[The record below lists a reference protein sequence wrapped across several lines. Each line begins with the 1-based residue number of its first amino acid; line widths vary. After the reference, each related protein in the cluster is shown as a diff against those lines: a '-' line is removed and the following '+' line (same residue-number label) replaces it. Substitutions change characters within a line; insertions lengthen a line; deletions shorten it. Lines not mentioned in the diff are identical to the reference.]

1 MKHINTALKSLIEK
15 TGLKKQLEQQRVLE
29 MWGKIVGDAIAKNTE
44 AVSVNQGTLVIK
56 AKSAAWRQELQLQ
69 KKEILENLN
78 TGSANK
84 LIKDIRFV

>member
-44 AVSVNQGTLVIK
+44 AVSVNQGTLVIR

-69 KKEILENLN
+69 KKEILENVN

>member
-15 TGLKKQLEQQRVLE
+15 TGIKKQLEQQRVLD
-29 MWGKIVGDAIAKNTE
+29 MWGQIVGDAIAKNTE
-44 AVSVNQGTLVIK
+44 AVSVNQGTLIIK

-69 KKEILENLN
+69 KREILKNVN

>member
-15 TGLKKQLEQQRVLE
+15 TGLKKQLEQQRVLD
-29 MWGKIVGDAIAKNTE
+29 MWGQIVGDAIAKNTE
-44 AVSVNQGTLVIK
+44 SVSVNQGTLVIK

-69 KKEILENLN
+69 KKEILENVN

>member
-15 TGLKKQLEQQRVLE
+15 TGLKKRLEQQRVLE
-29 MWGKIVGDAIAKNTE
+29 MWGQIVGDAIAKNTE

-69 KKEILENLN
+69 KKEILENVN

>member
-44 AVSVNQGTLVIK
+44 AVSVNQVTLVIK

-78 TGSANK
+78 TVSANK

>member
-29 MWGKIVGDAIAKNTE
+29 MWGQIVEDAIAKNTE

-78 TGSANK
+78 TGSSNK

>member
-15 TGLKKQLEQQRVLE
+15 AGFKKQLEQQRVLE
-29 MWGKIVGDAIAKNTE
+29 MWGQIVGDAIAKNTE

-69 KKEILENLN
+69 KREILKNVN
-78 TGSANK
+78 TGSVNK

>member
-15 TGLKKQLEQQRVLE
+15 TGLKKRLEQQRVLE
-29 MWGKIVGDAIAKNTE
+29 MWGQIVGGAIAKNTE

>member
-29 MWGKIVGDAIAKNTE
+29 MWGQIVGDTIAKNTE

-69 KKEILENLN
+69 KKEILENVN

>member
-1 MKHINTALKSLIEK
+1 MKHINTALKSLIQK
-15 TGLKKQLEQQRVLE
+15 AGFKKQLEQQRVLE
-29 MWGKIVGDAIAKNTE
+29 MWGQIVGDAIAKNTE

-69 KKEILENLN
+69 KREILKNVN

-84 LIKDIRFV
+84 LIKDIRFI

>member
-1 MKHINTALKSLIEK
+1 MKHINTALKSVIEK

-29 MWGKIVGDAIAKNTE
+29 MWGQIVGDAIAKNTE

-56 AKSAAWRQELQLQ
+56 AKSAAWRQELQL
-69 KKEILENLN
+69 KKREILKNVN
-78 TGSANK
+78 TGSSNK

>member
-29 MWGKIVGDAIAKNTE
+29 MWGQIVGGAIAKNTE
-44 AVSVNQGTLVIK
+44 AVSVSQGTLVIK

-69 KKEILENLN
+69 KKEILENVN

>member
-29 MWGKIVGDAIAKNTE
+29 MWGQTVGDAIAKNTE

-69 KKEILENLN
+69 KKEILENVN

>member
-69 KKEILENLN
+69 KKEILENVN

>member
-15 TGLKKQLEQQRVLE
+15 AGFKKQLEQQKVLE
-29 MWGKIVGDAIAKNTE
+29 MWGQIVGDAIAKNTE
-44 AVSVNQGTLVIK
+44 AVSVSQGTLVIK

-69 KKEILENLN
+69 KREILESIN
-78 TGSANK
+78 TGSASK

>member
-15 TGLKKQLEQQRVLE
+15 AGFKKQLEQQRVLE
-29 MWGKIVGDAIAKNTE
+29 MWGQVVGDAIAKNTE
-44 AVSVNQGTLVIK
+44 AVSVSQGTLVIK

-69 KKEILENLN
+69 KREILKNVN